1 MYCSF
6 YRRVIPMRKNMT
18 YEAAMKRLEEIVT
31 ALESGELPLDKS
43 LKLYEEATE
52 LSAFCKK
59 YLDYAVGKGN
69 HGEYIQ
75 QIHINLCR
83 YRKCALP
90 YGCAGSRQSG

>member
-1 MYCSF
+1 
-6 YRRVIPMRKNMT
+6 MRKNMT

-59 YLDYAVGKGN
+59 YLDAAEGKLTILSEN
-69 HGEYIQ
+69 VI
-75 QIHINLCR
+75 
-83 YRKCALP
+83 
-90 YGCAGSRQSG
+90 AGVDDDE